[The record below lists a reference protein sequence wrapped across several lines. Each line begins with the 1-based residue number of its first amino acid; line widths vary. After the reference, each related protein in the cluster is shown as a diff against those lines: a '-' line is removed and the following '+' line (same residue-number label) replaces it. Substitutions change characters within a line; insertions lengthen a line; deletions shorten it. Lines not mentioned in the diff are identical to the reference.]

1 VNSTLEAQQETAERM
16 FYAAVGAPVVFG
28 QKARDFGKALF
39 NESFE
44 DFESAGREFAA
55 YLQDN
60 KVVGQ
65 IQESVDVEQFQDK
78 VEALR
83 EQLESLLASWRDQ
96 FDAKSEAVTIEVDK
110 EAPKKT
116 STKKTTAD
124 SASTAKKTAAGSKK

>member
-1 VNSTLEAQQETAERM
+1 VNSTLVTQQETAERM

-39 NESFE
+39 SESFE
-44 DFESAGREFAA
+44 DLESAGREFAA
-55 YLQDN
+55 HLQDN
-60 KVVGQ
+60 KVVEQ

-96 FDAKSEAVTIEVDK
+96 FDARSEPVTIEVDK
-110 EAPKKT
+110 EVPKKT
-116 STKKTTAD
+116 SA
-124 SASTAKKTAAGSKK
+124 AKKTSKSKPTADAGK